1 MTLSVWLFAA
11 SPAQSQLTKSSS
23 GFSLLSEQPLKY
35 YYLIQLRYVI
45 NNYKLFLQNVFI
57 ETQPTFWELNWLNLI
72 GVAVSTTGLGIAI
85 YQIRKLSNRTKA
97 IEETY
102 TRAINDL
109 ENRETISNMSTVLQK
124 IESLKSNIRNNKLQ
138 DSVNELSTI
147 AKLLVAFENA
157 SNVNFSNFSTENYT
171 NLCNELQLKLITQE
185 EVIDRSQLKNE
196 IILLNELELKL
207 TSIQS
212 KLRFSK
218 EN

>member
-1 MTLSVWLFAA
+1 M
-11 SPAQSQLTKSSS
+11 
-23 GFSLLSEQPLKY
+23 
-35 YYLIQLRYVI
+35 
-45 NNYKLFLQNVFI
+45 
-57 ETQPTFWELNWLNLI
+57 
-72 GVAVSTTGLGIAI
+72 GIAI